1 MGAVIQAVA
10 DNIAWIQTHRDE
22 QAALLAPKLGF
33 SESAIKTT
41 YGRGADAL
49 QTIDDSFYAGEQ
61 SVIDELVAAKIVSK
75 PVKASDVFLD
85 TYNDDVT
92 PQK

>member
-1 MGAVIQAVA
+1 MA
-10 DNIAWIQTHRDE
+10 DNIAWIQENPEE
-22 QAALLAPKLGF
+22 QAALVAPKLGF

-41 YGRGADAL
+41 YARGATAL
-49 QTIDDSFYAGEQ
+49 QTIDQSFYDGEQ
-61 SVIDELVAAKIVSK
+61 AVIDELVAAKIVSQ

-85 TYNDDVT
+85 TFNDYMT